1 MENKIVADTEKR
13 RPPRAGKGRPP
24 GAQNKLTRSVR
35 QAIEQ
40 AFERAGGVEW
50 LVRLA
55 EEDPKSF
62 AALLA
67 RLVPSDV
74 RVEQRPPVYNL
85 VNAFPD
91 DDYDPA
97 S

>member
-1 MENKIVADTEKR
+1 MGR
-13 RPPRAGKGRPP
+13 RKGVPNRI
-24 GAQNKLTRSVR
+24 TRSVR

-50 LVRLA
+50 LIRLA
-55 EEDPKSF
+55 EEDPKAF
-62 AALLA
+62 ATLLA

-74 RVEQRPPVYNL
+74 RIERQPVYKL

-91 DDYDPA
+91 EDVEETLLP
-97 S
+97 